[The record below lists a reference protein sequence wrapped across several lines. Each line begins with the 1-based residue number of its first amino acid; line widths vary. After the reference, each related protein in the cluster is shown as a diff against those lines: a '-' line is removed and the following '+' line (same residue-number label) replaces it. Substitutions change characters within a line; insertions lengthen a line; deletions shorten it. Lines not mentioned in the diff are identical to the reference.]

1 MQRNLGARTVNT
13 VNFSGNSKIA
23 AEGAIAFD
31 SENSGKNTKIDF
43 IYKLKGFLFFRGVT
57 SSTYGLTYARSGG
70 KR

>member
-31 SENSGKNTKIDF
+31 SENRGKNTKIDF
-43 IYKLKGFLFFRGVT
+43 IYRLKGFFIFPRGDVIDVR
-57 SSTYGLTYARSGG
+57 GDVCKVGR
-70 KR
+70 